1 MLMDY
6 RTINHLQSNPFKD
19 DNRKWNNQIISNL
32 IRGNPPNLLY
42 LRSIMPAFRMA
53 RRSEKEN
60 AILNSLDEA
69 DL

>member
-32 IRGNPPNLLY
+32 IRVNPPNLLY
-42 LRSIMPAFRMA
+42 LRSIMPAFRMS

>member
-1 MLMDY
+1 
-6 RTINHLQSNPFKD
+6 
-19 DNRKWNNQIISNL
+19 
-32 IRGNPPNLLY
+32 
-42 LRSIMPAFRMA
+42 MPAFRMA